1 MIMCTIANLKVVY
14 DEDVILLYEESKNQL
29 ILSMPLKFEHEF
41 NKILR
46 SIICNKL
53 WGENMLGKNIKIHL
67 AKKLTDWA
75 NSVDNPEISEIIL
88 TKTII
93 SGGSIVSLLNDE
105 EPKDYDVY
113 IEDLESLLKISNYYL
128 DKYKN
133 SCKKLDDNDENS
145 KLKEFVDDNK
155 SFCIQT
161 CYWNDDKACWSVI
174 KHNDCSKYDDIR
186 LRCFIR
192 SYGAAGEDVE
202 ASLFSLNKIKSNNKD
217 KYYPKLFTNNAI
229 TLSDKIQLV
238 LRFYGNAD
246 KIRSSFDFVH
256 TLCYY
261 DNSENKL
268 ELPSRSLEAIIN
280 KELYYIGSKYPLCSI
295 IRTRKFLKKG
305 YTIDASQYLKMVL
318 QLNEMDLTNIHV
330 LEEQLIGV
338 DSAYFSSVINKIKK
352 DMKIDEKIDINYL
365 IKLIT
370 EVFDKES
377 VDTSDE

>member
-1 MIMCTIANLKVVY
+1 
-14 DEDVILLYEESKNQL
+14 
-29 ILSMPLKFEHEF
+29 
-41 NKILR
+41 
-46 SIICNKL
+46 
-53 WGENMLGKNIKIHL
+53 MLGKNIKIHL

-113 IEDLESLLKISNYYL
+113 IKDLESLLKISNYYL

-133 SCKKLDDNDENS
+133 SYKKLDDNDENS

-161 CYWNDDKACWSVI
+161 CYWNNDKACWSVI
-174 KHNDCSKYDDIR
+174 EDNNYGKYDDIR

-295 IRTRKFLKKG
+295 IRTRKFLKKS

-338 DSAYFSSVINKIKK
+338 DSVYFYSVINKIKK
-352 DMKIDEKIDINYL
+352 DMKIDEKIDIYYL